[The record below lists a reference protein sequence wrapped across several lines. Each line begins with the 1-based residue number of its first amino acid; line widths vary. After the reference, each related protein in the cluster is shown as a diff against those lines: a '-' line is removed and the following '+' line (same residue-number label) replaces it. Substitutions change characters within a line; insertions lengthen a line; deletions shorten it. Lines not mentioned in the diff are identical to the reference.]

1 MTIFK
6 GFHYLVFAATV
17 VSTLSAETHCLGNV
31 ASVPFRLVK
40 GHQIILPV
48 SVNHAGPY
56 NFLLDTGTQITMVD
70 PALAAGLHL
79 DTRGTA
85 LVAGAGSRQSASL
98 VDLDLLETG
107 AHSVSSP
114 KVLVYDL
121 HPLQLADLNIQGVL
135 GEDFLEHF
143 DMLIDNAHRLLCLDD
158 SGAMRAAVKG
168 PRIPL
173 VAAADTEQGAQL
185 SGLLIITVRLSDATR
200 PVRLMLDSGTN
211 APILYNTS
219 QYMAF
224 PLSQSTSLHG
234 SSVDGR
240 QRLFSALPPQDLKI
254 GSLTLSGVTLYSL
267 GAAQQDARAKGF
279 DGVLTTGLFRR
290 VFIEHADHF
299 AVLEP

>member
-1 MTIFK
+1 
-6 GFHYLVFAATV
+6 
-17 VSTLSAETHCLGNV
+17 
-31 ASVPFRLVK
+31 
-40 GHQIILPV
+40 
-48 SVNHAGPY
+48 
-56 NFLLDTGTQITMVD
+56 MVD
-70 PALAAGLHL
+70 
-79 DTRGTA
+79 
-85 LVAGAGSRQSASL
+85 GAGSRQPASL
-98 VDLDLLETG
+98 AELDLLETG
-107 AHSVSSP
+107 AHSVASP

-121 HPLQLADLNIQGVL
+121 HPLQSADLNIQGVL

-173 VAAADTEQGAQL
+173 VAAADAEQGAPL
-185 SGLLIITVRLSDATR
+185 SGLLIVTVRLSDATR
-200 PVRLMLDSGTN
+200 PVRLMLDSGAN

-219 QYMAF
+219 QYLAV

-240 QRLFSALPPQDLKI
+240 QRMFSALPPQDVKI
-254 GSLTLSGVTLYSL
+254 GSIAISGVAFFSL
-267 GAAQQDARAKGF
+267 GAVQQDARAKGF

-290 VFIEHADHF
+290 VFIDHADHF